1 MAANPAAAGRAAGR
15 ASHCSLWRSSRGTGR
30 VKHLPTEREGTHE
43 DGRYLLELLAAHIH
57 PLDVC
62 ISWEEKSY
70 LLLQRGLY
78 SLCAASI
85 IKGEEAS

>member
-30 VKHLPTEREGTHE
+30 VKHLPTEREGTRE

-62 ISWEEKSY
+62 ISVARMGGKELSVAAE
-70 LLLQRGLY
+70 RTVFP
-78 SLCAASI
+78 LCSFYH
-85 IKGEEAS
+85 